1 VAAPIASKILAETFK
16 IEEGEEY
23 KVAELSPAKG
33 SFRFVSS
40 VDFGRSVP
48 AAMADAPPG
57 ESTRGGEA
65 GQTASARA
73 AAPTVRPAAD
83 AEGTVQQKK
92 PNFFQRLFG
101 GGKKKEK
108 KEKPQR
114 PSR

>member
-1 VAAPIASKILAETFK
+1 
-16 IEEGEEY
+16 
-23 KVAELSPAKG
+23 
-33 SFRFVSS
+33 
-40 VDFGRSVP
+40 
-48 AAMADAPPG
+48 
-57 ESTRGGEA
+57 
-65 GQTASARA
+65 
-73 AAPTVRPAAD
+73 VRPAAD